1 MKIKKLYGWVLLAA
15 GLYACQDGSQ
25 SPQNTQGEFDYHST
39 RDISLSPYFTDSKGN
54 YLANIPYEIA
64 TSPTFDSTSVLARV
78 STGNSGVTEIA
89 VNVPTANDSLYV
101 KVNYNGVPT
110 HWKVSVTNG
119 TVNWSNAV
127 VMNEPV
133 TTTKT
138 SGASGGRVTGLPYT
152 VNYLGTFDA
161 SGRPNY
167 LEPVGDVIDAGL
179 LSRLNASLPESK
191 SLSVTNPGY
200 ITTDDKTIEILD
212 PADVWITF
220 ISEGAGYTS
229 TLGFYVYNKTSPPK
243 TTADI
248 KNVTVIFPNC
258 SFPGSGGNLRSG
270 DKVYLGRFQ
279 PGQMIGW
286 VIFSNGF
293 QNGNVTGGNWQLY
306 STQALNS
313 IIPNASLRQ
322 QNVLLN
328 DAGFDRVIL
337 GFEDIRRDYGSC
349 DNDFNDVLFSITA
362 NPYTAINTQP
372 LSDLNTPTDSDG
384 DGVMDQQ
391 DAYPKDPARAY
402 NQYFP
407 SQNSFNVL
415 AYEDL
420 WPSRGDYD
428 FNDLVMAY
436 NVQQVLNSKN
446 NVVDVNMTYQLR
458 AVGGSNKIGFA
469 VQMPIAAANLSQYSM
484 TPAYNGDL
492 ALNNGAEKDQTKL
505 VFPLFDD
512 AHRVIKPSNGSFT
525 NTVLNEPYVQPV
537 NYSLKVTFANPVS
550 QAELGTAPYN
560 SFIYV
565 NDRSVEVHLPYQLPT
580 DKADKSMLGQSADK
594 SNPAKGIYY
603 LTYDNKPWALLV
615 PGSFDY
621 PAEKQSIESA
631 YNYFTPWAVGKGSVN
646 KDWYNNNTGYRNS
659 SEIFSH

>member
-1 MKIKKLYGWVLLAA
+1 MKIKKLYGWLILITV
-15 GLYACQDGSQ
+15 LYACQDGSH
-25 SPQNTQGEFDYHST
+25 SPQNAQAEFDYQST

-54 YLANIPYEIA
+54 YLSNIPYEIA

-78 STGNSGVTEIA
+78 STGVSGAAEIA
-89 VNVPTANDSLYV
+89 VNVPTAKDSLYI

-110 HWKVSVTNG
+110 RWKVPVVNG
-119 TVNWSNAV
+119 AINWSNAMV
-127 VMNEPV
+127 INESV

-138 SGASGGRVTGLPYT
+138 TSASGGRIAGLPYS
-152 VNYLGTFDA
+152 VSYLGTFDA

-179 LSRLNASLPESK
+179 LSRLNASLPETK
-191 SLSVTNPGY
+191 NLTTTNPGY

-229 TLGFYVYNKTSPPK
+229 TLGFYVYDKASPPQ
-243 TTADI
+243 TTADV

-293 QNGNVTGGNWQLY
+293 QNGNVTGGSWQLY

-328 DAGFDRVIL
+328 DVGYNRVIL

-349 DNDFNDVLFSITA
+349 DNDFNDVMFSITA

-372 LSDLNTPTDSDG
+372 LADLNTPNDSDG

-407 SQNSFNVL
+407 SQNSFNIL

-469 VQMPIAAANLSQYSM
+469 VQLPIAASNLSQYSM

-492 ALNNGAEKDQTKL
+492 LLSNGAETDQSKL

-537 NYSLKVTFANPVS
+537 NYSLKITFANPVS
-550 QAELGTAPYN
+550 QAALGSAPYD

-580 DKADKSMLGQSADK
+580 DKADKSMFGQSADK

-615 PGSFDY
+615 PGAFDY
-621 PAEKQSIESA
+621 PAEKQSIEST
-631 YNYFTPWAVGKGSVN
+631 YNYFTPWAVGKGTVN
-646 KDWYNNNTGYRNS
+646 KDWYNNTSGYRNS
-659 SEIFSH
+659 SQIFSH